1 LDIKEIQG
9 DVQNTRKG
17 YKKNAFTLKL
27 TRKTLGTYIDETEG
41 IEMAS
46 HLPRRLARKE
56 IIVSSWTMITRQ
68 ERCFFTL
75 REKRVQ

>member
-27 TRKTLGTYIDETEG
+27 
-41 IEMAS
+41 
-46 HLPRRLARKE
+46 
-56 IIVSSWTMITRQ
+56 
-68 ERCFFTL
+68 
-75 REKRVQ
+75 